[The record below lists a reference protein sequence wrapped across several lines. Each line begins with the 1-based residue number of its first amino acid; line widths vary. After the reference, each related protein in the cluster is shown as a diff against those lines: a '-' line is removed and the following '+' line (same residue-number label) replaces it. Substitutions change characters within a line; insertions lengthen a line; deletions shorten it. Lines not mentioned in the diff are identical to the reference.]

1 MLISLFLLEGQVFCD
16 LPRIPELTFLIIL
29 MEKKYGRVQAGM
41 VMEQLIDLY
50 LGLTAAQRDYVPH
63 WV

>member
-1 MLISLFLLEGQVFCD
+1 MFCD